1 MLKRLFVTLTLA
13 LSALASPAQEATR
26 GAQWHNSGTPGIQY
40 HLSGERLVGSK
51 GYLHRI
57 TFRSSNPYDWRII
70 VWLDGNESYKQVG
83 FITGPSFMY
92 EGNPQVTF
100 TQAANDPRVHWEYT
114 IESVKQPR

>member
-1 MLKRLFVTLTLA
+1 MLKTLLVTLTLA
-13 LSALASPAQEATR
+13 LSALASQAQEAAR
-26 GAQWHNSGTPGIQY
+26 GAPWHHSGTPGIEY

-57 TFRSSNPYDWRII
+57 TFRSANPYDWRII